1 MSLIDKL
8 FEKSSWERYYEYKSG
23 LRCSKRFKKELREF
37 IDSGKYLAYKESVD
51 SLTDLPLPS
60 KSIISKMSSRKK
72 RTVYK
77 YPYDFN
83 MLLKLLTY
91 LTLRKYDHIYA
102 PNLYSF
108 RPGVCAKDAIM
119 TICRTKDL
127 HALYSYKIDVS
138 DYFNSIPVDKIC
150 SALDE
155 TISDDEKLLT
165 FMKTLL
171 KEERA
176 VYENEIITEK
186 KGIMAGT
193 PIASFYANLYLK
205 DLDERFREK
214 GVLEY
219 CEAARALKMIH
230 PDAECVL
237 LGGFDT
243 SIGALKPESIQ
254 EYVEDESI
262 KLLEEVK
269 DPAGFYGLSSVF
281 VLPSYYREGLPRTIL
296 EAMSCGR
303 PVITTDWVGCREA
316 IADGVNGF
324 LVPIKDSKAL
334 SEKMSVLC
342 DLKLAQVMGDKAF
355 QACKEKY
362 EVSIVNLQMRDIIG
376 Y

>member
-1 MSLIDKL
+1 MKILIISAKNKNLFNFRGDLTKDMVRHGNEVYATGPNKKYLDDVYAVGIKQFFEVPSVRDNTSVINDLKYLFQLRKVIRTVQPDIVFAFNIKPVVYGCIAARMERVPRIYPMITGLGRVYSSNGLKTKLIRFITKLLYRTAFQGCDKVIFQNHDDVEDL
-8 FEKSSWERYYEYKSG
+8 VRDRYLSKNKAYVVNGSG
-23 LRCSKRFKKELREF
+23 VNMERFKR
-37 IDSGKYLAYKESVD
+37 
-51 SLTDLPLPS
+51 TPLPDHPVFLMVS
-60 KSIISKMSSRKK
+60 RII
-72 RTVYK
+72 
-77 YPYDFN
+77 
-83 MLLKLLTY
+83 
-91 LTLRKYDHIYA
+91 
-102 PNLYSF
+102 
-108 RPGVCAKDAIM
+108 
-119 TICRTKDL
+119 
-127 HALYSYKIDVS
+127 
-138 DYFNSIPVDKIC
+138 
-150 SALDE
+150 
-155 TISDDEKLLT
+155 
-165 FMKTLL
+165 
-171 KEERA
+171 
-176 VYENEIITEK
+176 
-186 KGIMAGT
+186 
-193 PIASFYANLYLK
+193 
-205 DLDERFREK
+205 REK